1 VRVGFRQFRPS
12 YLRYGL
18 TATRGKL
25 CRRPPHSHSIVSET
39 TKLLIQLMEIFRL
52 PPLTVRFA
60 VKKCRLVPIDGDRW
74 RTIPV
79 DHIAGFTTI
88 R

>member
-1 VRVGFRQFRPS
+1 VNSGEEFRSFTGLRIDREPWQYQTGRP
-12 YLRYGL
+12 R
-18 TATRGKL
+18 
-25 CRRPPHSHSIVSET
+25 HSHSIVSET